1 MVAKKRERKPAI
13 RLVRDSSSDEGGA
26 RSVVTFLF
34 WNGAQWRRRW
44 FISWVSASISEQSAL
59 SFPNQRKASKLKRNL
74 KFSSF
79 FVSLHPLRVQ
89 VMDISSRHCV
99 HCADRSTMPR
109 NISSSF
115 SLLRFPPQFA
125 PSFVISLLFPL
136 FLFFFFFRFA
146 IESFLR
152 SFLIFF
158 PIRSSLPLS
167 FTRKKKK
174 HDGTWFYSP
183 IFEEGN
189 FSVDAG
195 KPAMNSNQ
203 GPRLG
208 PHSTSRR
215 SLNSSPPRSTP
226 MRPSL
231 H

>member
-1 MVAKKRERKPAI
+1 MQFEWWRKREKRKPAI
-13 RLVRDSSSDEGGA
+13 RLVRDSSSDEGGGPFG
-26 RSVVTFLF
+26 RYISVLEWCSVAPTVVYFVSFGQHL
-34 WNGAQWRRRW
+34 GTICT
-44 FISWVSASISEQSAL
+44 FISQSME
-59 SFPNQRKASKLKRNL
+59 SVEIEIENL

-89 VMDISSRHCV
+89 VMDISPRHCV

-167 FTRKKKK
+167 FTRKKKNTMERDFIRRYLK
-174 HDGTWFYSP
+174 KA
-183 IFEEGN
+183 IF
-189 FSVDAG
+189 
-195 KPAMNSNQ
+195 
-203 GPRLG
+203 R
-208 PHSTSRR
+208 
-215 SLNSSPPRSTP
+215 
-226 MRPSL
+226 
-231 H
+231 